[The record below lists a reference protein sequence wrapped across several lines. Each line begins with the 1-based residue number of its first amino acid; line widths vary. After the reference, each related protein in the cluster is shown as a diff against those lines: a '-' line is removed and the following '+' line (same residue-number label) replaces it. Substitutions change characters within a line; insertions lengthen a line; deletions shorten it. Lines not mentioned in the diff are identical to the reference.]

1 MKLTILL
8 FAAAKE
14 AVGQSHI
21 SVELTEGA
29 DVQTL
34 RQTLADNW
42 PQLTAAAVTLH
53 IAVNGEFTN
62 NDQTLQ
68 ESDEVACFPPVSG
81 G

>member
-1 MKLTILL
+1 MKLTVLL

-29 DVQTL
+29 DVQSL
-34 RQTLADNW
+34 RQTLADSW
-42 PQLTAAAVTLH
+42 PQLTGAAATLH
-53 IAVNGEFTN
+53 IAVNGEFAAG
-62 NDQTLQ
+62 DQTLQ
-68 ESDEVACFPPVSG
+68 ENDEVACFPPVSG